1 MRPFCYS
8 NSMRN
13 IILLLICCFIYSPSV
28 FAQNRYKKVEDFSNT
43 YEINVRKT
51 NDKEMAKCQAVRLSR
66 DWYITAAHCFKP
78 LCDSSCEVRARL
90 IVGENYEMDI
100 STKHSSSA
108 PAVFLHERANVD
120 KKVAQYDIAL
130 LYFNPQKSEYTY
142 YNPDVNME
150 IPFDLFM
157 ERLFP
162 NQELHRIA
170 KEGTN
175 IPTIL
180 TLNTEKPKMLKNSI
194 SVISIWDGD
203 KYVLNS
209 TGPVFYSPTLRYI
222 YTENFGIRQGISG
235 SGVMTNT
242 GELVGIVSSTAEIAT
257 VITDEYS
264 KQERQAAMS
273 FMASFDSYVMDFL
286 KRHISGLRYKQALVD
301 HLTVVP
307 DEYRPFTD
315 SMEKVEK

>member
-1 MRPFCYS
+1 MK
-8 NSMRN
+8 NL
-13 IILLLICCFIYSPSV
+13 ILFLLCIFTLSPQV
-28 FAQNRYKKVEDFSNT
+28 FAQNKYRKVEDFSNT
-43 YEINVRKT
+43 YEINIRKA
-51 NDKEMAKCQAVRLSR
+51 DSKEMAKCQAVRLSK

-78 LCDSSCEVRARL
+78 ICDSSCEVRARL
-90 IVGENYEMDI
+90 IVGPNYEMDI
-100 STKHSSSA
+100 ITKHSSSS

-130 LYFNPQKSEYTY
+130 LYFNPSKSEYLY
-142 YNPDVNME
+142 ANPDVNMQ

-180 TLNTEKPKMLKNSI
+180 SLNTETPKMLKNSI

-203 KYVLNS
+203 KYVLKS
-209 TGPVFYSPTLRYI
+209 FSPVFYSPTLRYI

-242 GELVGIVSSTAEIAT
+242 GELVGIVSSTAELT
-257 VITDEYS
+257 TTLTDQYS
-264 KQERQAAMS
+264 KNERQASMS
-273 FMASFDSYVMDFL
+273 FMASFDSYVLDFL
-286 KRHISGLRYKQALVD
+286 KRHVSGLKYKQALTD
-301 HLTVVP
+301 HLTIVP
-307 DEYRPFTD
+307 DQYRPLTD
-315 SMEKVEK
+315 SMEKIDK